1 MKAIIFAG
9 GIGTRLW
16 PLSRQNTPKQF
27 EKIINNKSTLQL
39 AVDRLRPEFDWK
51 DIYIST
57 GQKYFQIVKKQLPQL
72 PSTNFILEP
81 ETRDVAPAI
90 GLAMIHLR
98 KHHHQD
104 EPVAILWSD
113 HLLEKVTNFKTAI
126 KFAGEYIKK
135 NDDKFVFIGQTPRF
149 ASENLGWIEIDHQ
162 IEKKGQLELYQFK
175 SWHYHPPKNLAEK
188 YFTDDHHVWNVGY
201 FVVKPRLVLNYYQK
215 LAPTFYSHLTEIEK
229 NIGQENYWKTLQDHY
244 HQLEKTSF
252 DSLILERVEPEKG
265 VVIKVELGW
274 TDIGTWDSLWEVLK
288 KDSKQNLKRGKI
300 ITFRVKDS
308 LLYNYEKNKLVVAV
322 GLGKMVIVNT
332 DDVILVCPQDSAP
345 QVKKVVKELQKE
357 KKYVKYT

>member
-27 EKIINNKSTLQL
+27 EKIIDNKSTLQL
-39 AVDRLRPEFDWK
+39 SVERLRPEFNWQ

-57 GQKYFQIVKKQLPQL
+57 GKKYIKIVKEQLPQI
-72 PSTNFILEP
+72 PASNFILEP

-98 KHHHQD
+98 KHNHQN

-113 HLLEKVTNFKTAI
+113 HLLDKVNNFKAALR
-126 KFAGEYIKK
+126 FAGKYIK
-135 NDDKFVFIGQTPRF
+135 NHDDKFVFIGQTPRF
-149 ASENLGWIEIDHQ
+149 PSENLGWIEIGQAIKKDDQ
-162 IEKKGQLELYQFK
+162 IELYQFK
-175 SWHYHPPKNLAEK
+175 SWHYHPPKELAKK
-188 YFTDDHHVWNVGY
+188 YFADNHHVWNVGY
-201 FVVKPRLVLNYYQK
+201 FVVKPQLVLSYYQK
-215 LAPTFYSHLTEIEK
+215 IAPTFYSHLTQIEK
-229 NIGQENYWKTLQDHY
+229 EIGQENYQKTLQEHY
-244 HQLEKTSF
+244 HQLEKISF
-252 DSLILERVEPEKG
+252 DSLILEKVEPSKG

-288 KDSKQNLKRGKI
+288 KDSKQNLKRGPI
-300 ITFRVKDS
+300 ITSDVKDS
-308 LLYNYEKNKLVVAV
+308 LLYNYEKKKLVVAV
-322 GLGKMVIVNT
+322 GFENMIIVNT
-332 DDVILVCPQDSAP
+332 NDVILVCPKNSAP

-357 KKYVKYT
+357 KKYAKYT